1 MPRDHTSYLLDMLV
15 AAHDA
20 LAFADGLSYSEFAIV
35 PRVSIDRLI
44 EQFIQSDKDHPDC
57 IRA

>member
-20 LAFADGLSYSEFAIV
+20 LALADGLSYSEFA
-35 PRVSIDRLI
+35 
-44 EQFIQSDKDHPDC
+44 DKYINLARPK
-57 IRA
+57 